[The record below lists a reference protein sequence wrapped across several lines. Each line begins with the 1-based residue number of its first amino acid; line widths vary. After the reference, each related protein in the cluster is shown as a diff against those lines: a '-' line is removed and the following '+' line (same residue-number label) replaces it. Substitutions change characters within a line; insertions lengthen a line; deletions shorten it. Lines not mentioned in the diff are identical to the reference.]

1 MASIKEGLA
10 AIANEILEDVKREA
24 EEAIHEAEK
33 KAEETLKKAKKEA
46 EKIRNQLLAEAK
58 EEGEVE
64 RRKILSQTE
73 MEVRNRLLEEKENL
87 INEAFSRALNRLE
100 DFIQTEEYYD
110 CLLQLISS
118 AAKKICSKD
127 LIIYVNSRDKE
138 RLLKKGF
145 KRFCREADV
154 KLKLADE
161 TLNRLGGCI
170 IKTPDGRVSY
180 DNTFENRL
188 ERLKH
193 TLRIKVAKILFEEGE

>member
-87 INEAFSRALNRLE
+87 INEAFSRALNRLK

-110 CLLQLISS
+110 CLLQLIS
-118 AAKKICSKD
+118 C
-127 LIIYVNSRDKE
+127 
-138 RLLKKGF
+138 
-145 KRFCREADV
+145 KRQ
-154 KLKLADE
+154 
-161 TLNRLGGCI
+161 
-170 IKTPDGRVSY
+170 S
-180 DNTFENRL
+180 
-188 ERLKH
+188 
-193 TLRIKVAKILFEEGE
+193 